1 MELKA
6 EAIFAGEGTGDLL
19 RLRAPLSFWGGID
32 QETGRISNVTHP
44 DHNAC
49 IAGKVLAIPRMI
61 GSSSSSSIMLE
72 LIRNGCAPAAI
83 VVGEVDAILVVGCL
97 VARELGMVAP
107 PVLRMDVEAI
117 ARLPDGML
125 RAVAGTDGVAGIRRA
140 APSG

>member
-44 DHNAC
+44 DHNAS

-125 RAVAGTDGVAGIRRA
+125 RAVAGTDGVAGISRA

>member
-6 EAIFAGEGTGDLL
+6 EAIFPGDGTGSLL

-32 QETGRISNVTHP
+32 AETGRVTNVTHP
-44 DHNAC
+44 DHNAS

-83 VVGEVDAILVVGCL
+83 VVGELDAILVVGCL
-97 VARELGMVAP
+97 VAREMGMVAP

-117 ARLPDGML
+117 AGLPEGML
-125 RAVAGTDGVAGIRRA
+125 RAVAGPDGAARIGLA